1 MWGESWLD
9 TKPMCAAS
17 VCGDKIVQGVQVCED
32 IEVSL
37 RTAPFSTHHW
47 PTLWGRNLA
56 NQALGCQGKAG
67 KQQLLISPPN
77 ATLTLW
83 THEVLDKAGFH
94 QKVGLPLLFGER
106 HHGGKRWV
114 LYFHGEPIM
123 THYPISRVS
132 GERSCV
138 RVYFVDTT
146 ARVSLIYL
154 DSRWLFLFGLPV
166 HYRFQLFSKWQNKLY
181 WSDLSSPAICAT
193 ATSDNAEYF
202 GPPGVKNYTYFSL
215 VDKRLDSYHTSRSP
229 GRPSQNKFG
238 KYF

>member
-83 THEVLDKAGFH
+83 THELLDKGGFPSKITKYGTFLALKTKKIEKDL
-94 QKVGLPLLFGER
+94 QLLRANDLVILE
-106 HHGGKRWV
+106 
-114 LYFHGEPIM
+114 
-123 THYPISRVS
+123 
-132 GERSCV
+132 
-138 RVYFVDTT
+138 
-146 ARVSLIYL
+146 
-154 DSRWLFLFGLPV
+154 
-166 HYRFQLFSKWQNKLY
+166 QSKIFMKSAKLVK
-181 WSDLSSPAICAT
+181 LS
-193 ATSDNAEYF
+193 
-202 GPPGVKNYTYFSL
+202 
-215 VDKRLDSYHTSRSP
+215 
-229 GRPSQNKFG
+229 
-238 KYF
+238 